1 MDDVGR
7 VHRRWHGARCGGGSA
22 DASLARH
29 VAGPQLPRCGSLFR
43 STSVRTCRPPIL
55 VCAVREKDDGSEGCQ
70 RAAST
75 HQGRIT
81 PADTRMHTGGDAF
94 FATAPDGCEL
104 HSLADAVMIHRHS
117 LSSLTP
123 ETQLERARL
132 AARALM
138 VALHPDLADATDLN
152 IQAEIVEMRN
162 LPQISVPYV
171 EIRVCSTSCSDQDDA
186 PAVSTMRT
194 QKELR
199 PELSR
204 TETGRLRYSID
215 VRETLTVAVQA
226 KDARGRLVLAL
237 CDGHG
242 SARKLAMAGSSV
254 SSPSVSATVGKVE
267 FPLAKLT
274 AVGSVGG
281 WYSLLTGG
289 IGSEGWE
296 GQAPQ
301 IKLDVTVKA
310 SRAGRGLGVAEDE
323 NSNAKFD
330 LPKLELH
337 SLGLDALP
345 PLCERVLVELAA
357 AQPSLPCGAQ
367 GEGSGVSVAH
377 RTCIAAVV
385 CALYEQLVAL
395 SLAVAYKCSKVLY
408 ILTFI

>member
-1 MDDVGR
+1 
-7 VHRRWHGARCGGGSA
+7 
-22 DASLARH
+22 
-29 VAGPQLPRCGSLFR
+29 
-43 STSVRTCRPPIL
+43 
-55 VCAVREKDDGSEGCQ
+55 
-70 RAAST
+70 
-75 HQGRIT
+75 
-81 PADTRMHTGGDAF
+81 
-94 FATAPDGCEL
+94 
-104 HSLADAVMIHRHS
+104 
-117 LSSLTP
+117 
-123 ETQLERARL
+123 
-132 AARALM
+132 M

-171 EIRVCSTSCSDQDDA
+171 EIRVCSTSGSDQDDA
-186 PAVSTMRT
+186 PAVSTVRT

-254 SSPSVSATVGKVE
+254 SSPSVSATVGELE

-289 IGSEGWE
+289 LGSEGWE
-296 GQAPQ
+296 GQVPQ
-301 IKLDVTVKA
+301 IKLDVTVEA
-310 SRAGRGLGVAEDE
+310 CRAGRGLGAAEHE
-323 NSNAKFD
+323 NSNAKCDLPKRD

-357 AQPSLPCGAQ
+357 SRPSLPCGAE
-367 GEGSGVSVAH
+367 GEGCCVSVAH

-385 CALYEQLVAL
+385 CALHEQLVAL
-395 SLAVAYKCSKVLY
+395 SRAVAYKFSKVLY
-408 ILTFI
+408 ILTFV